1 MLRNLFRPRPDAWN
15 PEAFYAQA
23 AGQAR
28 RPEFYTRL
36 GVEDRIDARFELY
49 TLHVLLLI
57 MRLRDEGQDGA
68 DLAQTLFDTYVS
80 ALDHTLRELGVGD
93 LSVAKKMRRLGQS
106 LYGRMTA
113 YETPLRSEDPEALAD
128 ALGRN
133 VYAGEGADAA
143 RGLADYAQRA
153 RRTLAAQPLSTV
165 LKAPEWPQVIA

>member
-1 MLRNLFRPRPDAWN
+1 
-15 PEAFYAQA
+15 
-23 AGQAR
+23 
-28 RPEFYTRL
+28 
-36 GVEDRIDARFELY
+36 
-49 TLHVLLLI
+49 
-57 MRLRDEGQDGA
+57 
-68 DLAQTLFDTYVS
+68 
-80 ALDHTLRELGVGD
+80 
-93 LSVAKKMRRLGQS
+93 MRRLGQS